1 MQITVTDDFNLDKI
15 IKSGQCFRAE
25 KLVDGKYRFIT
36 GKHMVHI
43 LPIAPFLYEEECT
56 KNEWNSIWHT
66 YFDLDTNYKKI
77 RESIDNADVY
87 LQKAAEYSKGIR
99 ILRQDSFEMLITFI
113 ISQRKSIPAIR
124 DAINKLCIYGG
135 EKIFHKN
142 EEFLAFPTIET
153 LHQMTIEELKSCSL
167 GYRASYI
174 QKTIDLLI
182 QKQIHMNHWTNLSDE
197 DLVEKLMEFPGV
209 GIKVANCVA
218 LFGYYRVSRAP
229 IDVWIDRV
237 IQEVYEGNNPFTSY
251 PVYAGIM
258 QQYMFYYRREIGVQK

>member
-43 LPIAPFLYEEECT
+43 LPIAPFLYEVDCS

-77 RESIDNADVY
+77 RESIDNTDVY
-87 LQKAAEYSKGIR
+87 LQKAGEYSKGIR

-167 GYRASYI
+167 
-174 QKTIDLLI
+174 
-182 QKQIHMNHWTNLSDE
+182 
-197 DLVEKLMEFPGV
+197 
-209 GIKVANCVA
+209 
-218 LFGYYRVSRAP
+218 
-229 IDVWIDRV
+229 
-237 IQEVYEGNNPFTSY
+237 
-251 PVYAGIM
+251 
-258 QQYMFYYRREIGVQK
+258 